1 MTELGAAEA
10 DEFPHKPPALWSD
23 FLMLALAVVSVVLVA
38 WITFFPVSDHTYRT
52 IRIADYSI
60 CAVFAAEFLWRWRRE
75 GWSWTFP
82 FIYWYEV
89 LGMIPV
95 TSPFFR
101 GFRLLRIVVIVVRLG
116 RVADRAFGDRITA
129 AVVNRSIGA
138 IVEAIERPLTIRVL
152 DEVGEVMR
160 AGHYTRNIANALEE
174 NRSEIDQMIVEV
186 IRSDPQLGKV
196 RYIPF
201 HEDMIRGIADAS
213 FRVIFQV
220 LADPRTDELVAD
232 ALRENINQLR
242 DAVHAGTRVPEA
254 INHRITPV
262 PGAPV

>member
-1 MTELGAAEA
+1 MIELGAADE
-10 DEFPHKPPALWSD
+10 DEFPHKPPTLWTD
-23 FLMLALAVVSVVLVA
+23 FVMLGLAVVSVALVS
-38 WITFFPVSDHTYRT
+38 WVTFFPVSDHTYRT
-52 IRIADYSI
+52 IRITDYSI
-60 CAVFAAEFLWRWRRE
+60 CAVFLAEFLWRWRRE

-101 GFRLLRIVVIVVRLG
+101 GFRLLRIVVIAVRVG

-138 IVEAIERPLTIRVL
+138 IVEAIERPITVAVL
-152 DEVGEVMR
+152 DEVAEVLR
-160 AGHYTRNIANALEE
+160 CGRYTRNIANALEE
-174 NRSEIDQMIVEV
+174 NRSEIDQMILEV

-196 RYIPF
+196 RYVPF
-201 HEDMIRGIADAS
+201 HEEMIRGIADAS
-213 FRVIFQV
+213 FRVVLQV

-232 ALRENINQLR
+232 ALRENINQIR
-242 DAVHAGTRVPEA
+242 EAVNSGERVPEA
-254 INHRITPV
+254 IDNRL
-262 PGAPV
+262 APRP